1 MFQQT
6 FLMLT
11 LSAFLGGGS
20 LHGVVV
26 GKTFRPLHSLGTD
39 GIYRLEV
46 RNDENKVRRQ
56 MVSHEIFVLYD
67 VGDVFDDKLSM
78 EEVRRR
84 HEAAR
89 LRKNAPV
96 ARPEKLAT
104 VPALVVVAAAS
115 PTPTA
120 SPALDR
126 RTATNEQAPQLFLQL
141 DRLPETEGF

>member
-1 MFQQT
+1 
-6 FLMLT
+6 MLT

-26 GKTFRPLHSLGTD
+26 GKIFRPLHSLGTD

-46 RNDENKVRRQ
+46 RDGENKVRRQ
-56 MVSHEIFVLYD
+56 MVSHEIFALYD
-67 VGDVFDDKLSM
+67 VGDVFDDKLSV

-84 HEAAR
+84 HEAVR
-89 LRKNAPV
+89 VRKAAAVAP
-96 ARPEKLAT
+96 PEKLA
-104 VPALVVVAAAS
+104 VAPAPALASTAVPAAS

-120 SPALDR
+120 SPAPDQR
-126 RTATNEQAPQLFLQL
+126 IAANEYAPQLFLQL